1 LKPVI
6 RTVETAMELL
16 KVITPI
22 GKLAV
27 ATATNLVSLETYST
41 NVNVEGK
48 FLVMGLAGKYSLT
61 ITPDIMSFC

>member
-6 RTVETAMELL
+6 RTVETAISGAI
-16 KVITPI
+16 KGTITPI

-41 NVNVEGK
+41 NVNVEGN
-48 FLVMGLAGKYSLT
+48 
-61 ITPDIMSFC
+61 FCNGPSSRKIQFNHYARH